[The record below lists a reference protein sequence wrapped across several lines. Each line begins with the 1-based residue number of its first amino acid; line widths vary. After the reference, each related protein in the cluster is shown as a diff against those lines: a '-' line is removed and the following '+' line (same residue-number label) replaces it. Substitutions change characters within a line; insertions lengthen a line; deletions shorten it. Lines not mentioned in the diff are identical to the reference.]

1 VVVHLQAILF
11 EVAMVLTL
19 SYCIPST
26 CTAKDLED
34 IFDSYLQDINLPIT
48 ATANEEYCQTNEKKE
63 LGTEDWVAV

>member
-1 VVVHLQAILF
+1 VVVNLQAILSA
-11 EVAMVLTL
+11 VAMVLTL

-34 IFDSYLQDINLPIT
+34 IFNSYLQSINQPIT
-48 ATANEEYCQTNEKKE
+48 ATTNEEYCQTNERKE

>member
-1 VVVHLQAILF
+1 VVVNLQAISSK
-11 EVAMVLTL
+11 VAMALTL

-34 IFDSYLQDINLPIT
+34 IFNSYLQDINLNIT
-48 ATANEEYCQTNEKKE
+48 ATTNEEYCQTNEGKE

>member
-1 VVVHLQAILF
+1 VVVNLQAMLS
-11 EVAMVLTL
+11 EVAVALTL

-34 IFDSYLQDINLPIT
+34 IFNSYLQNINLPIT
-48 ATANEEYCQTNEKKE
+48 ATANEEYCQINEGKE